1 MQHFFVTP
9 EQVEEEEITIT
20 GSDVN
25 HIRNVL
31 RMKKGEQLEI
41 SDGNNKKYLCEIRE
55 MNSDTVRA
63 GILEIYQTD
72 TEPACRTVLFQGLPK
87 SDKMD
92 WIVQKAVELGVSEIV
107 PMATRRAVVKLD
119 AKKAKKKT
127 DRWQAIAESAAMS
140 GRGAYKRF
148 TM

>member
-1 MQHFFVTP
+1 MGLRHSEKTAGKGGRVISMQHFFVTP

-55 MNSDTVRA
+55 MTADTVQA
-63 GILEIYQTD
+63 GIL
-72 TEPACRTVLFQGLPK
+72 
-87 SDKMD
+87 
-92 WIVQKAVELGVSEIV
+92 
-107 PMATRRAVVKLD
+107 
-119 AKKAKKKT
+119 
-127 DRWQAIAESAAMS
+127 
-140 GRGAYKRF
+140 
-148 TM
+148 

>member
-1 MQHFFVTP
+1 MGLRHSEKTAGKGGRVINMQHFFVTP

-55 MNSDTVRA
+55 MTADTVQA
-63 GILEIYQTD
+63 GILEVYQTD
-72 TEPACRTVLFQGLPK
+72 TKKRQDGMDCAEGCGAWCIRDCSDGYPQGGR
-87 SDKMD
+87 
-92 WIVQKAVELGVSEIV
+92 KA
-107 PMATRRAVVKLD
+107 
-119 AKKAKKKT
+119 
-127 DRWQAIAESAAMS
+127 
-140 GRGAYKRF
+140 
-148 TM
+148 

>member
-55 MNSDTVRA
+55 MTSDTVRA

-87 SDKMD
+87 
-92 WIVQKAVELGVSEIV
+92 
-107 PMATRRAVVKLD
+107 ATRWTGLCRRPWNLVYPRLF
-119 AKKAKKKT
+119 
-127 DRWQAIAESAAMS
+127 RWLPA
-140 GRGAYKRF
+140 GRL
-148 TM
+148 